1 MKKRESGDKM
11 DRVVKKA
18 IIPAAGLGTRFL
30 PATKSMPKEMLPIV
44 DVPSIQYIVEE
55 AVKSGIEEIL
65 IITNPYKKCIED
77 HFDKT
82 FELEERLNRSG
93 KTKELEMIHK
103 ISEMADLFFVRQK
116 EPKGLGHAILC
127 TKAFVGNEPFA
138 VMLGDDVVVNREE
151 EPAMKQLIRQYELT
165 GSSILGVQEV
175 PLEETG
181 KYGIVKTSDKVGEG
195 LYALEDMV
203 EKPKENPPGNLAV
216 MGRYILSPAIF
227 EHLKEQKPGALGEIQ
242 LTDAI
247 ASLMR
252 EEKVYAYQFTGKRYD
267 IGDKIGYLKAILDFA
282 LERESLRQPLLDYIY
297 ELAEKNK
304 E

>member
-1 MKKRESGDKM
+1 MKKTI
-11 DRVVKKA
+11 KKA

-55 AVKSGIEEIL
+55 AVESGIKEIL

-93 KTKELEMIHK
+93 KTEELEMIHK

-127 TKAFVGNEPFA
+127 AKAFVGNEPFA
-138 VMLGDDVVVNREE
+138 VMLGDDVVTNKAGK
-151 EPAMKQLIRQYELT
+151 PAIKQLIDQYEST
-165 GSSILGVQEV
+165 KSSILGVQEV
-175 PLEETG
+175 PMEDTS
-181 KYGIVKTSDKVGEG
+181 KYGIVKTSHMADEG
-195 LYALEDMV
+195 LYCLEDII

-216 MGRYILSPAIF
+216 MGRYVLSPAIF
-227 EHLKEQKPGALGEIQ
+227 ERLQNQQPGALGEIQ

-247 ASLMR
+247 AGLMK
-252 EEKVYAYQFTGKRYD
+252 EENVYAYQFKGKRYD
-267 IGDKIGYLKAILDFA
+267 IGDKIGYIKAGLDFA
-282 LERESLRQPLLDYIY
+282 LEREDLKDKLMEYIR
-297 ELAEKNK
+297 ELAQK
-304 E
+304 

>member
-1 MKKRESGDKM
+1 MNRT
-11 DRVVKKA
+11 VKKA

-55 AVKSGIEEIL
+55 AVKSGIKEIL

-93 KTKELEMIHK
+93 KTKELEMIHE
-103 ISEMADLFFVRQK
+103 ISEMADFFFVRQK

-127 TKAFVGNEPFA
+127 AKAFVGDEPFA

-151 EPAMKQLIRQYELT
+151 APAIRQLMDQYELT
-165 GSSILGVQEV
+165 GSSILGVQQV
-175 PLEETG
+175 PMEETR
-181 KYGIVKTSDKVGEG
+181 KYGIVKTNQRIREG
-195 LYALEDMV
+195 LFDLEDMV

-216 MGRYILSPAIF
+216 MGRYILSPGIF
-227 EHLKEQKPGALGEIQ
+227 EHLKDQRPGALGEIQ

-247 ASLMR
+247 AALMK
-252 EEKVYAYQFTGKRYD
+252 EEKVYAYEFKGKRYD
-267 IGDKIGYLKAILDFA
+267 IGDKFGYIKAILDIA
-282 LERESLRQPLLDYIY
+282 LEREDLKGDLFPYIC
-297 ELAEKNK
+297 ELAQKK
-304 E
+304 EC

>member
-1 MKKRESGDKM
+1 MNRT
-11 DRVVKKA
+11 VKKA

-55 AVKSGIEEIL
+55 AVKSGIKEIL

-93 KTKELEMIHK
+93 KTKELEMIHE
-103 ISEMADLFFVRQK
+103 ISEMADFFFVRQK

-127 TKAFVGNEPFA
+127 AKAFVGDEPFA

-151 EPAMKQLIRQYELT
+151 APAIRQLMDQYELT
-165 GSSILGVQEV
+165 GSSILGVQQV
-175 PLEETG
+175 PMEETR
-181 KYGIVKTSDKVGEG
+181 KYGIVKMNQRIREG
-195 LYALEDMV
+195 LFDLEDMV

-216 MGRYILSPAIF
+216 MGRYILSPGIF
-227 EHLKEQKPGALGEIQ
+227 EHLKDQRPGALGEIQ

-247 ASLMR
+247 AALMK
-252 EEKVYAYQFTGKRYD
+252 EEKVYAYEFKGKRYD
-267 IGDKIGYLKAILDFA
+267 IGDKFGYIKAILDIA
-282 LERESLRQPLLDYIY
+282 LEREDLKGDLFPYIC
-297 ELAEKNK
+297 ELAQKK
-304 E
+304 EC

>member
-1 MKKRESGDKM
+1 MKQI
-11 DRVVKKA
+11 VKKA

-55 AVKSGIEEIL
+55 AVNSGIKEIL

-93 KTKELEMIHK
+93 KIKELEMIHE

-116 EPKGLGHAILC
+116 EPKGLGHAVLC
-127 TKAFVGNEPFA
+127 AKAFVGNEPFA
-138 VMLGDDVVVNREE
+138 VMLGDDVVVNKGGK
-151 EPAMKQLIRQYELT
+151 PAIKQLMEQYEMT

-175 PLEETG
+175 PWEDTS
-181 KYGIVKTSDKVGEG
+181 KYGIVKAGSRIQEG
-195 LYALEDMV
+195 LYDLEGMI
-203 EKPKENPPGNLAV
+203 EKPKTNPPGNLAV
-216 MGRYILSPAIF
+216 MGRYILNPGIF
-227 EHLKEQKPGALGEIQ
+227 EYLKNQEPGALGEIQ

-247 ASLMR
+247 TGLMK
-252 EEKVYAYQFTGKRYD
+252 EEKVYGFQFKGTRYD
-267 IGDKIGYLKAILDFA
+267 IGDKVGYLKAILDFA
-282 LERESLRQPLLDYIY
+282 LERENLREPLMEYIC
-297 ELAEKNK
+297 ELAQKNK
-304 E
+304 K

>member
-1 MKKRESGDKM
+1 M

-175 PLEETG
+175 VMEDTG
-181 KYGIVKTSDKVGEG
+181 KYGIVKTGDKVKDG
-195 LYALEDMV
+195 LYALEDIV
-203 EKPKENPPGNLAV
+203 EKQRKIHLETWLLWEDISYPLAFLN
-216 MGRYILSPAIF
+216 I
-227 EHLKEQKPGALGEIQ
+227 
-242 LTDAI
+242 
-247 ASLMR
+247 
-252 EEKVYAYQFTGKRYD
+252 
-267 IGDKIGYLKAILDFA
+267 
-282 LERESLRQPLLDYIY
+282 
-297 ELAEKNK
+297 
-304 E
+304 